1 MISFQC
7 PALYN
12 HFARRLAPFKGL
24 KKERKDMKRKEN
36 SNGWTETPFFPG
48 DTHLGLLGRG
58 FVSLL
63 PAPPPFLPQ
72 GLFLQG
78 S

>member
-1 MISFQC
+1 MPGSLQSLC
-7 PALYN
+7 KTP
-12 HFARRLAPFKGL
+12 GL
-24 KKERKDMKRKEN
+24 LQRVKKKKERKDMKRKEN

-72 GLFLQG
+72 GLLLQG